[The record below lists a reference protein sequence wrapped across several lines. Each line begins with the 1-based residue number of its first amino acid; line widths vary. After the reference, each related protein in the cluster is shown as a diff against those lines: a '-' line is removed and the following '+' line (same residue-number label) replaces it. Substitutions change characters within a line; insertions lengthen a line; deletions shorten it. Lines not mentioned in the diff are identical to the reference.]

1 MDFVVPVLLVL
12 SLIGNFFQHE
22 KIDELK
28 SEKEEAVIAA
38 NKNYDNYNLVVGI
51 NEENKD
57 VIDEL
62 NERLKSC
69 NSDLKAE
76 VDKINGWKE
85 ADRLKRIAIK
95 DLSKRLDDV
104 DFGASCRMPDWV
116 DFETGSNSIRSE

>member
-28 SEKEEAVIAA
+28 SEKEEAVTTA

-51 NEENKD
+51 NKENKD

-62 NERLKSC
+62 NKRLKGC
-69 NSDLKAE
+69 NSDLK
-76 VDKINGWKE
+76 D
-85 ADRLKRIAIK
+85 
-95 DLSKRLDDV
+95 
-104 DFGASCRMPDWV
+104 
-116 DFETGSNSIRSE
+116 